1 MFILF
6 DILCFIFLILYV
18 PHLVLKRKW
27 HRRFTTR
34 FGLYRSSEV
43 KAFKEKENIWIHA
56 VSVGEIISVL
66 DIIAQLQKQYPHY
79 RIVCSTVTKTGYRLA
94 QEKLASNC
102 LVIYAPF
109 DFSFVVH
116 HMISII
122 RPKLYIATETE
133 IWPNLFLALFK
144 RGIPAILINGRI
156 SDKSFKGYK
165 RARYLTKT
173 VLQCMKK
180 FCMQSPED
188 VKRIIHLGA
197 DQGKVEM
204 AGNVKF
210 DQLPS
215 KDIVRER
222 VGFEEK
228 AELLIAGS
236 THPGE
241 EKIMI
246 ETYRSLLAECPLLRL
261 IIAPRHVER
270 TEDVVSI
277 VKSEGFSPV
286 RLSEI
291 SSRYLTKDDI
301 VVVDAIG
308 HLRNLYAQ
316 SSLVFI
322 GKTFT
327 VGGGQNMIEPL
338 SFGVPTF
345 VGPRTENFTDVM
357 RIFLQEGVIEQVLT
371 PEELVVKMKEVL
383 RQPVTM
389 RTKARNGQ
397 KVIEQNRGAT
407 RKTLEAIKQV
417 LSAG

>member
-6 DILCFIFLILYV
+6 DSLCLIFLILYI
-18 PHLVLKRKW
+18 PHLILKRKW
-27 HRRFTTR
+27 HPRFSTR
-34 FGLYRSSEV
+34 FGLYRSEEV

-66 DIIAQLQKQYPHY
+66 DIITQLQEQYPRD

-94 QEKLASNC
+94 QEKLAPKC

-133 IWPNLFLALFK
+133 IWPNFFLALTK

-180 FCMQSPED
+180 FCMQSSED

-197 DQGKVEM
+197 DGGKVAM
-204 AGNVKF
+204 AGNLKF

-215 KDIVRER
+215 KDIVKER
-222 VGFEEK
+222 IGFEEK
-228 AELLIAGS
+228 TQLLVAGS

-241 EKIMI
+241 EKMMI
-246 ETYRSLLAECPLLRL
+246 DTYRSLLTEFPMLRL
-261 IIAPRHVER
+261 IIAPRHIER
-270 TEDVVSI
+270 AEEVMSI
-277 VKSEGFSPV
+277 VKSEKFLPV
-286 RLSEI
+286 KLSEI
-291 SSRYLTKDDI
+291 GSRHLSKGDI
-301 VVVDAIG
+301 VIVDAIG

-316 SSLVFI
+316 ASLVFI

-357 RIFLQEGVIEQVLT
+357 RILLKEDVIEQVLT
-371 PEELVVKMKEVL
+371 AEELLAKMKEAL
-383 RQPVTM
+383 QHLEKM
-389 RTKARNGQ
+389 KAKAGRGQ
-397 KVIEQNRGAT
+397 RVIEQNRGAT
-407 RKTLEAIKQV
+407 RKTLEAIKHV
-417 LSAG
+417 LSTG